1 MKKNTITSFSF
12 FFATLLIL
20 ICLSL
25 NIKADED
32 FSFLNVY
39 KKALLN
45 SNIIKKN
52 EFLLNSKTNLISNAY
67 SNKDWNLD
75 FTSSLTLDNK
85 RSDNIG
91 DYVDHKTT
99 VNTISLDK
107 TLIDFGFTDKSVEI
121 ALNNKK
127 IASNNLLLAKQ
138 NLFINTLS
146 SYLNVYNSNKIL
158 DLRVSNVN
166 RFKTAVKA
174 AKLKLSAGAIT
185 PTTVSEAEARL
196 ARSEY
201 ELATSKTEQI
211 NYVNEFKSLIGED
224 FNLKKMILPEF
235 KYSLPKSIKEAES
248 LALNTNL
255 NILNIKLAKKNAE
268 LLKAKQLASSYPSLD
283 LDFYLK
289 NSESNSD
296 SSVDDYSSYG
306 TILTFKSSLLRNK
319 SESSLILSLD
329 NNYKSILE
337 EQNELI
343 RVSKLNTLSLF
354 NKYINSDFN
363 VIAANKEYNASKLA
377 LNGVK
382 KEEEFGLRTLLDVL
396 DIEVDLM
403 NSEVRLLKSKSDQ
416 LLNKYRLLIDIGKY
430 NF

>member
-1 MKKNTITSFSF
+1 MQKNITSSFSF
-12 FFATLLIL
+12 FFFIIV
-20 ICLSL
+20 ICLSFE
-25 NIKADED
+25 IKADEN
-32 FSFLNVY
+32 FSFSNAY
-39 KKALLN
+39 KKALSN
-45 SNIIKKN
+45 SNMIKKN
-52 EFLLNSKTNLISNAY
+52 EFLLNSKSNLISNAY

-85 RSDNIG
+85 KSDNIG
-91 DYVDHKTT
+91 DYVDQKTT

-174 AKLKLSAGAIT
+174 AKLKLSAGTIT

-224 FNLKKMILPEF
+224 FNLKKMNLPEF
-235 KYSLPKSIKEAES
+235 KYSLPETIKEAES
-248 LALNTNL
+248 LALNSNL
-255 NILNIKLAKKNAE
+255 NILNITLAKKNAE

-289 NSESNSD
+289 NSESDSN
-296 SSVDDYSSYG
+296 SSVNDYSSYG

-416 LLNKYRLLIDIGKY
+416 LLNKYKLLIDIGKY

>member
-1 MKKNTITSFSF
+1 MQKNITSSFSIF
-12 FFATLLIL
+12 FIIIV
-20 ICLSL
+20 ICISFK
-25 NIKADED
+25 IKADEN
-32 FSFLNVY
+32 FSFSNAY
-39 KKALLN
+39 KKALSN
-45 SNIIKKN
+45 SNVIKKN

-85 RSDNIG
+85 KSDNIG
-91 DYVDHKTT
+91 DYVDQKTT

-138 NLFINTLS
+138 NLFINTLN

-174 AKLKLSAGAIT
+174 AKLKLSAGTIT

-224 FNLKKMILPEF
+224 FNLKKMNLPEF
-235 KYSLPKSIKEAES
+235 KYSLPKTIKEAES
-248 LALNTNL
+248 LALNSNL
-255 NILNIKLAKKNAE
+255 NILNITLAKKNAE

-289 NSESNSD
+289 NSESDSN
-296 SSVDDYSSYG
+296 SSVNDYSSYG

-416 LLNKYRLLIDIGKY
+416 LLNKYKLLIDIGKY

>member
-1 MKKNTITSFSF
+1 MQKNITSSFSF
-12 FFATLLIL
+12 FFIIIV
-20 ICLSL
+20 ICLSFK
-25 NIKADED
+25 IKADEN
-32 FSFLNVY
+32 FSFSNAY
-39 KKALLN
+39 KKAISN
-45 SNIIKKN
+45 SNMIKKN

-85 RSDNIG
+85 KSDNIG
-91 DYVDHKTT
+91 DYVDQKTT

-138 NLFINTLS
+138 NLFIDTLS

-174 AKLKLSAGAIT
+174 AKLKLSAGTIT

-201 ELATSKTEQI
+201 ELATSKTEQL
-211 NYVNEFKSLIGED
+211 NYVNEFKSLIGEG
-224 FNLKKMILPEF
+224 FNLKKMNLPEF
-235 KYSLPKSIKEAES
+235 KYSLPKTIKEAES
-248 LALNTNL
+248 LALNSNL
-255 NILNIKLAKKNAE
+255 NILNITLAKKNAE

-289 NSESNSD
+289 NSESDSN
-296 SSVDDYSSYG
+296 SSVNDYSSYG

-329 NNYKSILE
+329 DDYNSVLE
-337 EQNELI
+337 EEKELT
-343 RVSKLNTLSLF
+343 RASKLKTLSLF
-354 NKYINSDFN
+354 NNYINSDFS

-416 LLNKYRLLIDIGKY
+416 LLNKYKLLIDIGKY

>member
-1 MKKNTITSFSF
+1 MQKNITSSFSF
-12 FFATLLIL
+12 FFIIIV
-20 ICLSL
+20 ICLSFK
-25 NIKADED
+25 IKADEKFP
-32 FSFLNVY
+32 FSNAY
-39 KKALLN
+39 KKALSN

-52 EFLLNSKTNLISNAY
+52 EFLLKSKTNLISNAY

-85 RSDNIG
+85 KSDNIG
-91 DYVDHKTT
+91 DYVDQKTT

-138 NLFINTLS
+138 NLFINTLR

-174 AKLKLSAGAIT
+174 AKLKLSAGTIT

-224 FNLKKMILPEF
+224 FNLKKMNLPEF
-235 KYSLPKSIKEAES
+235 KYSLPKTIKEAES
-248 LALNTNL
+248 LALNSNL
-255 NILNIKLAKKNAE
+255 NILNITLAKKNAE

-289 NSESNSD
+289 NSESDSN
-296 SSVDDYSSYG
+296 SSVNDYSSYG

-416 LLNKYRLLIDIGKY
+416 LLNKYKLLIDIGKY

>member
-1 MKKNTITSFSF
+1 MQKNITSSFSF
-12 FFATLLIL
+12 FFLIIV
-20 ICLSL
+20 ICLSFK
-25 NIKADED
+25 IKADEN
-32 FSFLNVY
+32 FSFSNAY
-39 KKALLN
+39 KKALSN
-45 SNIIKKN
+45 SNMIKKN
-52 EFLLNSKTNLISNAY
+52 EFLLNSKSNLISNAY

-85 RSDNIG
+85 KSDNIG
-91 DYVDHKTT
+91 DYVDQKTT

-174 AKLKLSAGAIT
+174 AKLKLSAGTIT

-211 NYVNEFKSLIGED
+211 NYMNEFKSLIGED
-224 FNLKKMILPEF
+224 FNLKKMNLPEF

-248 LALNTNL
+248 LALNSNL
-255 NILNIKLAKKNAE
+255 NILNITLAKKNAE

-289 NSESNSD
+289 NSESDSN
-296 SSVDDYSSYG
+296 SSVNDYSSYG

-319 SESSLILSLD
+319 SEASLILSLD

-354 NKYINSDFN
+354 NKYINSDVN

-396 DIEVDLM
+396 DIQVDLM

-416 LLNKYRLLIDIGKY
+416 LLNKYKLLIDIGKY

>member
-1 MKKNTITSFSF
+1 MQKNITSSF
-12 FFATLLIL
+12 FFFLIIIV
-20 ICLSL
+20 ICLSFK
-25 NIKADED
+25 IKADEN
-32 FSFLNVY
+32 FSFSNAY
-39 KKALLN
+39 KKALSN

-52 EFLLNSKTNLISNAY
+52 EFLLNSKSNLISNAY

-85 RSDNIG
+85 KSDNIG
-91 DYVDHKTT
+91 DYVDQKTT

-127 IASNNLLLAKQ
+127 IASNNLVLAKQ

-158 DLRVSNVN
+158 DLRVSNVT

-224 FNLKKMILPEF
+224 FNLKKMNLPEF
-235 KYSLPKSIKEAES
+235 KYSLPKTIKEAES
-248 LALNTNL
+248 LALNSNL
-255 NILNIKLAKKNAE
+255 NILNITLAKKNAK

-289 NSESNSD
+289 NSESDSN
-296 SSVDDYSSYG
+296 SSVNDYSSYG

-319 SESSLILSLD
+319 SEKSLILSLD
-329 NNYKSILE
+329 DDYNSILE
-337 EQNELI
+337 EEKELT
-343 RVSKLNTLSLF
+343 RVSKLKTLSLY
-354 NKYINSDFN
+354 NNYINSDFN
-363 VIAANKEYNASKLA
+363 VIAANKEYNSSKLA

-403 NSEVRLLKSKSDQ
+403 DSEVRLLKSKSDQ
-416 LLNKYRLLIDIGKY
+416 LLNKYKLLIDIGKY

>member
-1 MKKNTITSFSF
+1 MQKNITSSFSF
-12 FFATLLIL
+12 FFIIFV
-20 ICLSL
+20 ICLSFK
-25 NIKADED
+25 IKADEN
-32 FSFLNVY
+32 FSFSNAY
-39 KKALLN
+39 KKALSN
-45 SNIIKKN
+45 SNMIKKN
-52 EFLLNSKTNLISNAY
+52 EFLLNSKSNLISNAY

-85 RSDNIG
+85 KSDNIG
-91 DYVDHKTT
+91 DYVDQKTT

-138 NLFINTLS
+138 NLFIDTLS

-174 AKLKLSAGAIT
+174 AKLKLSAGTIT

-224 FNLKKMILPEF
+224 FNLKKMNLPEF
-235 KYSLPKSIKEAES
+235 KYSLPKTIKEAES
-248 LALNTNL
+248 LALNSNL
-255 NILNIKLAKKNAE
+255 NILNITLAKKNAE

-289 NSESNSD
+289 NSESDSN
-296 SSVDDYSSYG
+296 SSVNDYSSYG

-416 LLNKYRLLIDIGKY
+416 LLNKYKLLIDIGKY

>member
-1 MKKNTITSFSF
+1 M
-12 FFATLLIL
+12 
-20 ICLSL
+20 
-25 NIKADED
+25 
-32 FSFLNVY
+32 
-39 KKALLN
+39 
-45 SNIIKKN
+45 IKKN
-52 EFLLNSKTNLISNAY
+52 EFLLNSKSNLISNAY

-85 RSDNIG
+85 KSDNIG
-91 DYVDHKTT
+91 DYVDQKTT

-174 AKLKLSAGAIT
+174 AKLKLSAGTIT

-224 FNLKKMILPEF
+224 FNLKKMNLPEF
-235 KYSLPKSIKEAES
+235 KYSLPKTIKEAES
-248 LALNTNL
+248 LALNSNL
-255 NILNIKLAKKNAE
+255 NILNITLAKKNAE

-289 NSESNSD
+289 NSESDSN
-296 SSVDDYSSYG
+296 SSVNDYSSYG

-416 LLNKYRLLIDIGKY
+416 LLNKYKLLIDIGKY

>member
-1 MKKNTITSFSF
+1 MQKNITSSFSF
-12 FFATLLIL
+12 FFIIIV
-20 ICLSL
+20 ICLSFK
-25 NIKADED
+25 IKADEKFT
-32 FSFLNVY
+32 FSNVY
-39 KKALLN
+39 KKALSN

-52 EFLLNSKTNLISNAY
+52 EFLLKSKTNLISNAY

-85 RSDNIG
+85 KTDNIG
-91 DYVDHKTT
+91 DYVDQKTT

-107 TLIDFGFTDKSVEI
+107 TLIDFGFTHKSLEI

-138 NLFINTLS
+138 NLFINTLT

-174 AKLKLSAGAIT
+174 AKLKLSAGTIT

-201 ELATSKTEQI
+201 ELATSKTEQL

-224 FNLKKMILPEF
+224 FNLKKMNLPEF

-248 LALNTNL
+248 LALNSNL
-255 NILNIKLAKKNAE
+255 NILNIVLAKKNAE

-289 NSESNSD
+289 NSESDTN
-296 SSVDDYSSYG
+296 SSVNDYSSYG

-329 NNYKSILE
+329 NDYKSILE

-416 LLNKYRLLIDIGKY
+416 LLNKYKLLIDIGKY

>member
-1 MKKNTITSFSF
+1 MKIFHFRN
-12 FFATLLIL
+12 A
-20 ICLSL
+20 
-25 NIKADED
+25 
-32 FSFLNVY
+32 Y
-39 KKALLN
+39 KKALSN
-45 SNIIKKN
+45 SNMIKKN

-85 RSDNIG
+85 KSDNIG
-91 DYVDHKTT
+91 DYVDQKTT

-174 AKLKLSAGAIT
+174 AKLKLSAGTIT

-224 FNLKKMILPEF
+224 FNLKKMNLPEF
-235 KYSLPKSIKEAES
+235 KYSLPKTIKEAES
-248 LALNTNL
+248 LALNSNL
-255 NILNIKLAKKNAE
+255 NILNITLAKKNAE

-289 NSESNSD
+289 NSESDSN
-296 SSVDDYSSYG
+296 SSVNDYSSYG

-416 LLNKYRLLIDIGKY
+416 LLNKYKLLIDIGKY

>member
-1 MKKNTITSFSF
+1 MQKNITSSFSF
-12 FFATLLIL
+12 FFIIIV
-20 ICLSL
+20 ICLSFK
-25 NIKADED
+25 IKADEN
-32 FSFLNVY
+32 FSFSNAY
-39 KKALLN
+39 KKALSN

-52 EFLLNSKTNLISNAY
+52 EFLLNSKSNLISNAY

-85 RSDNIG
+85 KSDNIG
-91 DYVDHKTT
+91 DYVDQKTT

-174 AKLKLSAGAIT
+174 AKLKLSAGTIT

-224 FNLKKMILPEF
+224 FNLKKMNLPEF
-235 KYSLPKSIKEAES
+235 KYSLPKTIKEAES
-248 LALNTNL
+248 LALNSNL
-255 NILNIKLAKKNAE
+255 NILNITLAKKNAE

-289 NSESNSD
+289 NSESDSN
-296 SSVDDYSSYG
+296 SSVNDYSSYG

-416 LLNKYRLLIDIGKY
+416 LLNKYKLLIDIGKY

>member
-1 MKKNTITSFSF
+1 MQKNITSSFSF
-12 FFATLLIL
+12 FFIIIV
-20 ICLSL
+20 ICLSFK
-25 NIKADED
+25 IKADEN
-32 FSFLNVY
+32 FSFSNAY
-39 KKALLN
+39 KKALSN
-45 SNIIKKN
+45 SNMIKKN
-52 EFLLNSKTNLISNAY
+52 EFLLNSKSNLISNAY

-85 RSDNIG
+85 KSDNIG
-91 DYVDHKTT
+91 DYVDQKTT

-174 AKLKLSAGAIT
+174 AKLKLSAGTIT

-224 FNLKKMILPEF
+224 FNLKKMNLPEF
-235 KYSLPKSIKEAES
+235 KYSLPETIKEAES
-248 LALNTNL
+248 LALNSNL
-255 NILNIKLAKKNAE
+255 NILNIILAKKNAE

-289 NSESNSD
+289 NSESDSN
-296 SSVDDYSSYG
+296 SSVNDYSSYG

-416 LLNKYRLLIDIGKY
+416 LLNKYKLLIDIGKY

>member
-1 MKKNTITSFSF
+1 MQKKLTPSFSF
-12 FFATLLIL
+12 LFITVIL
-20 ICLSL
+20 ICFSF
-25 NIKADED
+25 NIKANED

-45 SNIIKKN
+45 SNIIRKN

-85 RSDNIG
+85 KSDNIG
-91 DYVDHKTT
+91 DYVDQKTT

-174 AKLKLSAGAIT
+174 AKLKLSAGTIT

-224 FNLKKMILPEF
+224 FNLKKMNLPEF
-235 KYSLPKSIKEAES
+235 KYSLPKTIKEAES
-248 LALNTNL
+248 LALNSNL
-255 NILNIKLAKKNAE
+255 NILNITLAKKNAE

-289 NSESNSD
+289 NSESDSN
-296 SSVDDYSSYG
+296 SSVNDYSSYG

-416 LLNKYRLLIDIGKY
+416 LLNKYKLLIDIGKY

>member
-1 MKKNTITSFSF
+1 MQKNITSSFSF
-12 FFATLLIL
+12 FFIIIV
-20 ICLSL
+20 ICLSFK
-25 NIKADED
+25 IKADEN
-32 FSFLNVY
+32 FSFSNAY
-39 KKALLN
+39 KKALSN
-45 SNIIKKN
+45 SNMIKKN
-52 EFLLNSKTNLISNAY
+52 EFLLNSKSNLISNAY

-85 RSDNIG
+85 KSDNIG
-91 DYVDHKTT
+91 DYVDQKTT

-174 AKLKLSAGAIT
+174 AKLKLSAGTIT

-211 NYVNEFKSLIGED
+211 NYMNEFKSLIGED
-224 FNLKKMILPEF
+224 FNLKKMNLPEF
-235 KYSLPKSIKEAES
+235 KYSLPETIKEAES
-248 LALNTNL
+248 LALNSNL
-255 NILNIKLAKKNAE
+255 NILNITLAKKNAE

-289 NSESNSD
+289 NSESDSN
-296 SSVDDYSSYG
+296 SSVNDYSSYG

-416 LLNKYRLLIDIGKY
+416 LLNKYKLLIDIGKY

>member
-1 MKKNTITSFSF
+1 MQKNITSSFSF
-12 FFATLLIL
+12 FFIIIV
-20 ICLSL
+20 ICLSFK
-25 NIKADED
+25 IKADEN
-32 FSFLNVY
+32 FSFANAY
-39 KKALLN
+39 KKALSN
-45 SNIIKKN
+45 SNMIKKN
-52 EFLLNSKTNLISNAY
+52 EFLLNSKTNLVSNAY

-85 RSDNIG
+85 KSDNIG
-91 DYVDHKTT
+91 DYVDQKTT

-174 AKLKLSAGAIT
+174 AKLKLSAGTIT

-224 FNLKKMILPEF
+224 VNLKKMILPEF
-235 KYSLPKSIKEAES
+235 KYSLPKTIKEAES
-248 LALNTNL
+248 LALNSNL
-255 NILNIKLAKKNAE
+255 NILNITLAKKNAE

-289 NSESNSD
+289 NSESDSN
-296 SSVDDYSSYG
+296 SSVNDYSSYG

-354 NKYINSDFN
+354 NNYINSDFN
-363 VIAANKEYNASKLA
+363 VIAANKEYSASKLA

-416 LLNKYRLLIDIGKY
+416 LLNKYKLLIDIGKY

>member
-1 MKKNTITSFSF
+1 MQKNITSSFSF
-12 FFATLLIL
+12 FFIIIV
-20 ICLSL
+20 ICLSFK
-25 NIKADED
+25 IKADEN
-32 FSFLNVY
+32 FSFSNAY
-39 KKALLN
+39 KKALAN
-45 SNIIKKN
+45 SNMIKKN

-85 RSDNIG
+85 KSDNIG
-91 DYVDHKTT
+91 DYVDQKTT

-174 AKLKLSAGAIT
+174 AKLKLSAGTIT

-224 FNLKKMILPEF
+224 FNLKKMNLPEF
-235 KYSLPKSIKEAES
+235 KYSLPKTIKEAES
-248 LALNTNL
+248 LALNSNL
-255 NILNIKLAKKNAE
+255 NILNITLAKKNAE

-289 NSESNSD
+289 NSESDSN
-296 SSVDDYSSYG
+296 SSVNDYSSYG
-306 TILTFKSSLLRNK
+306 TILTFKSSLFRNK

-329 NNYKSILE
+329 NNYKSIFE

-416 LLNKYRLLIDIGKY
+416 LLNKYKLLIDIGKY

>member
-1 MKKNTITSFSF
+1 MQKNITSSFSF
-12 FFATLLIL
+12 FFIIIV
-20 ICLSL
+20 ICLSFK
-25 NIKADED
+25 IKADEN
-32 FSFLNVY
+32 FSFSNAY
-39 KKALLN
+39 KKALSN
-45 SNIIKKN
+45 SNMIKKN
-52 EFLLNSKTNLISNAY
+52 EFLLNSKSNLISNAY

-85 RSDNIG
+85 KSDNIG
-91 DYVDHKTT
+91 DYVDQKTT

-174 AKLKLSAGAIT
+174 AKLKLSAGTIT

-224 FNLKKMILPEF
+224 FNLKKMNLPEF
-235 KYSLPKSIKEAES
+235 KYSLPKTIKEAES
-248 LALNTNL
+248 LALNSNL
-255 NILNIKLAKKNAE
+255 NILNITLAKKNAE

-289 NSESNSD
+289 NSESDSN
-296 SSVDDYSSYG
+296 SSVNDYSSYG
-306 TILTFKSSLLRNK
+306 TILTFKSSLLRNR

-416 LLNKYRLLIDIGKY
+416 LLNKYKLLIDIGKY

>member
-1 MKKNTITSFSF
+1 MQKNITSSFSF
-12 FFATLLIL
+12 FLIIIV
-20 ICLSL
+20 ICLSFK
-25 NIKADED
+25 IKADEN
-32 FSFLNVY
+32 FSFSNAY
-39 KKALLN
+39 KKALSN
-45 SNIIKKN
+45 SNMIKKN
-52 EFLLNSKTNLISNAY
+52 EFLLNSKSNLISNAY

-85 RSDNIG
+85 KSDNIG
-91 DYVDHKTT
+91 DYVDQKTT

-174 AKLKLSAGAIT
+174 AKLKLSAGTIT

-224 FNLKKMILPEF
+224 FNLKKMNLPKF
-235 KYSLPKSIKEAES
+235 KYYLPKTIKEAES
-248 LALNTNL
+248 LALNSNL
-255 NILNIKLAKKNAE
+255 NILNITLAKKNAE

-289 NSESNSD
+289 NSESDSN
-296 SSVDDYSSYG
+296 SSVNDYSSYG

-416 LLNKYRLLIDIGKY
+416 LLNKYKLLIDIGKY

>member
-1 MKKNTITSFSF
+1 MQKNITSSFSF
-12 FFATLLIL
+12 FFIIIV
-20 ICLSL
+20 ICLSFK
-25 NIKADED
+25 IKADEN
-32 FSFLNVY
+32 FSFSNAY
-39 KKALLN
+39 KKALSN
-45 SNIIKKN
+45 SNMIKKN
-52 EFLLNSKTNLISNAY
+52 EFLINSKSNLISNAY

-85 RSDNIG
+85 KSDNIG
-91 DYVDHKTT
+91 DYVDQKTT

-138 NLFINTLS
+138 NLFINTLR

-174 AKLKLSAGAIT
+174 AKLKLSAGTIT

-224 FNLKKMILPEF
+224 FNLKKMNLPEF
-235 KYSLPKSIKEAES
+235 KYSLPKTIKEAES
-248 LALNTNL
+248 LALNSNL
-255 NILNIKLAKKNAE
+255 NILNITLAKKNAE

-289 NSESNSD
+289 NSESDSN
-296 SSVDDYSSYG
+296 SSVNDYSSYG

-396 DIEVDLM
+396 DIEVDVM

-416 LLNKYRLLIDIGKY
+416 LLNKYKLLIDIGKY

>member
-1 MKKNTITSFSF
+1 MKIFHFRN
-12 FFATLLIL
+12 A
-20 ICLSL
+20 
-25 NIKADED
+25 
-32 FSFLNVY
+32 Y
-39 KKALLN
+39 KKALSN
-45 SNIIKKN
+45 SNMIKKN

-85 RSDNIG
+85 KSDNIG
-91 DYVDHKTT
+91 DYVDQKTT

-138 NLFINTLS
+138 NLFINTLT

-174 AKLKLSAGAIT
+174 AKLKLSAGTIT

-224 FNLKKMILPEF
+224 FNLKKMNLPEF
-235 KYSLPKSIKEAES
+235 KYSLPKTIKEAES
-248 LALNTNL
+248 LALNSNL
-255 NILNIKLAKKNAE
+255 NILNITLAKKNAE

-289 NSESNSD
+289 NSESDSN
-296 SSVDDYSSYG
+296 SSVNDYSSYG

-396 DIEVDLM
+396 DIEVDVM

-416 LLNKYRLLIDIGKY
+416 LLNKYKLLIDIGKY

>member
-1 MKKNTITSFSF
+1 MQKNITSSFSF
-12 FFATLLIL
+12 FFIIIV
-20 ICLSL
+20 ICLSFK
-25 NIKADED
+25 IKADEN
-32 FSFLNVY
+32 FSFSNAY
-39 KKALLN
+39 KKALSN
-45 SNIIKKN
+45 SNMIKKN

-85 RSDNIG
+85 KSDNIG
-91 DYVDHKTT
+91 DYVDQKTT

-174 AKLKLSAGAIT
+174 AKLKLSAGTIT

-211 NYVNEFKSLIGED
+211 NYMNEFKSLIGED
-224 FNLKKMILPEF
+224 FNLKKMNLPEF
-235 KYSLPKSIKEAES
+235 KYSLPKTIKEAES
-248 LALNTNL
+248 LALNSNL
-255 NILNIKLAKKNAE
+255 NILNITLAKKNAE

-289 NSESNSD
+289 NSESDSN
-296 SSVDDYSSYG
+296 SSVNDYSSYG

-416 LLNKYRLLIDIGKY
+416 LLNKYKLLIDIGKY

>member
-1 MKKNTITSFSF
+1 MQKNITSSFSF
-12 FFATLLIL
+12 FFIIIV
-20 ICLSL
+20 ICLSFK
-25 NIKADED
+25 IKADEN
-32 FSFLNVY
+32 FSFSNAY
-39 KKALLN
+39 KKALSN
-45 SNIIKKN
+45 SNMIKKN
-52 EFLLNSKTNLISNAY
+52 EFLLNSKSNLISNAY

-85 RSDNIG
+85 KSDNIG
-91 DYVDHKTT
+91 DYVDQKTT

-174 AKLKLSAGAIT
+174 AKLKLSAGTIT

-211 NYVNEFKSLIGED
+211 NYMNEFKSLIGED
-224 FNLKKMILPEF
+224 FNLKKMNLPEF
-235 KYSLPKSIKEAES
+235 KYSLPKTIKEAES
-248 LALNTNL
+248 LALNSNL
-255 NILNIKLAKKNAE
+255 NILNITLAKKNAE

-289 NSESNSD
+289 NSESDSN
-296 SSVDDYSSYG
+296 SSVNDYSSYG

-416 LLNKYRLLIDIGKY
+416 LLNKYKLLIDVGKY

>member
-1 MKKNTITSFSF
+1 M
-12 FFATLLIL
+12 
-20 ICLSL
+20 
-25 NIKADED
+25 
-32 FSFLNVY
+32 
-39 KKALLN
+39 
-45 SNIIKKN
+45 IKKN
-52 EFLLNSKTNLISNAY
+52 EFLLNSKSNLISNAY

-85 RSDNIG
+85 KSDNIG
-91 DYVDHKTT
+91 DYVDQKTT

-174 AKLKLSAGAIT
+174 AKLKLSAGTIT

-224 FNLKKMILPEF
+224 FNLKKMNLPEF
-235 KYSLPKSIKEAES
+235 KYSLPKTIKEAES
-248 LALNTNL
+248 LALNSNL
-255 NILNIKLAKKNAE
+255 NILNITLAKKNAE

-289 NSESNSD
+289 NSESDSN
-296 SSVDDYSSYG
+296 SSVNDYSSYG
-306 TILTFKSSLLRNK
+306 TILTFKSSLFRNK

-416 LLNKYRLLIDIGKY
+416 LLNKYKLLIDIGKY

>member
-1 MKKNTITSFSF
+1 MQKNITSSLLF
-12 FFATLLIL
+12 FFIIIAIS
-20 ICLSL
+20 LSFK
-25 NIKADED
+25 IKADEN
-32 FSFLNVY
+32 FSFSNAY
-39 KKALLN
+39 KKALSN
-45 SNIIKKN
+45 SNMIKKN
-52 EFLLNSKTNLISNAY
+52 EFLLNSKSNLISNAY

-85 RSDNIG
+85 KSDNIG
-91 DYVDHKTT
+91 DYVDQKTT

-138 NLFINTLS
+138 NLFIDTLS

-174 AKLKLSAGAIT
+174 AKLKLSAGTIT

-224 FNLKKMILPEF
+224 FNLKKMNLPEF
-235 KYSLPKSIKEAES
+235 KYSLPKTIKEAES
-248 LALNTNL
+248 LALNSNL
-255 NILNIKLAKKNAE
+255 NILNITLAKKNAE

-289 NSESNSD
+289 NSESDSN
-296 SSVDDYSSYG
+296 SSVNDYSSYG

-416 LLNKYRLLIDIGKY
+416 LLNKYKLLIDIGKY